1 MNSYRFSFKG
11 WSQMPQHQYEKKKG
25 YITMLA
31 LLQSPSKG
39 NSALKRLSTITDST
53 SMPRLQI
60 IY

>member
-11 WSQMPQHQYEKKKG
+11 WSQMPQHQYEKKG
-25 YITMLA
+25 YMIMLA
-31 LLQSPSKG
+31 LLQSPDKG